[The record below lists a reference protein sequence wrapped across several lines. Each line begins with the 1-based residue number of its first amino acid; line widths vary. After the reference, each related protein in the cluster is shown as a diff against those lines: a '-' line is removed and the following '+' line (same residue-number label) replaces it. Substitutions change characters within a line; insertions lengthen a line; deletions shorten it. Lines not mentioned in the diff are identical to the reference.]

1 MTSRHPESHSGS
13 AGYQPHRGQDQRAG
27 GCGGVARPQ
36 NAEVQRL
43 HRPHFIRNKNQ
54 QRAGFQPLIRVSDDG
69 YNCGNAYHWL
79 AAVDLKMAMERG
91 TRWRL
96 PLMANR
102 GAGSIADY
110 GGNPIVHGASALLPL
125 GDLQSRFIAG
135 PMPDWSGCAYLQP
148 TLNTLASRGRQQPGH
163 CAGLRHRQ
171 HDAQRGQ
178 GRRLLQPGATSP
190 GKGQVG
196 IGGLRRAAITADA
209 TTGEAAT
216 ALAPTPIGRAIR
228 PSRAMPPAATRAP
241 TGPHWPWVWATWS
254 TSIP

>member
-1 MTSRHPESHSGS
+1 M
-13 AGYQPHRGQDQRAG
+13 AGYQPHRGQVQRAG

-36 NAEVQRL
+36 DAEVQRL
-43 HRPHFIRNKNQ
+43 HRPQFIRNKNQ

-79 AAVDLKMAMERG
+79 AAIDLKLAMERG

-110 GGNPIVHGASALLPL
+110 GGNPIVHGASALVPL

-190 GKGQVG
+190 GKGAG
-196 IGGLRRAAITADA
+196 RFRRPEACRDHRRRDDA
-209 TTGEAAT
+209 
-216 ALAPTPIGRAIR
+216 
-228 PSRAMPPAATRAP
+228 
-241 TGPHWPWVWATWS
+241 
-254 TSIP
+254 